1 MSLRAVGIAA
11 LVLSVACPAVA
22 QDPGRDRLVDIRFR
36 PTARAQVAV
45 WVTNEE
51 AGIFRTVLLTR
62 ATATHGIGNRPGA
75 SQMNSGFRWPYGRRE
90 NVLPVWGHARAE
102 ATGSFFPRV
111 IFNGRESEGLASVS
125 AGEPSNTRDDYF
137 CLSFTVSTTRRDALD
152 AVTCASPFMSN
163 KGRYLTMADRAAAY
177 AEPWEEPD
185 GDALMRPLPLESP
198 YPPRRDLLPCTTASC
213 SDHPDIGRYDAD
225 VRAQMPEIDEV
236 TAATPQ
242 EDRLQELQLTV
253 PADWPDGEYV
263 AWIEVNVEGDYNAR
277 FDDTTYPTPREPTGE
292 WDTWAINYGYPYR
305 GQPSVVYRVP
315 FTLSAA
321 GGEYATGTPH
331 GYGDVLGLDGEVRP
345 MDGAITDDPAGAPG
359 SGADRLR
366 FMEAG
371 ARFAVS
377 VTPTNVCGQPDPPP
391 ECDMSCG
398 ERSPCPGDFVCG
410 PEGRC
415 VGVCD
420 LEMPPPPVAAIA
432 AEPHSDV
439 KQAHHFAVLR
449 FVVPAHV
456 RDIRDYDV
464 RVSPRPIVD
473 VESFQ
478 RGMPANAASL
488 DSVELVVPTDGAAGD
503 LVEVELGG
511 LTPETHYYI
520 GVRPI
525 DACNDAGEIAVA
537 EVTTTE
543 VHFTT
548 VSPCFV
554 ATAAHGSPMARDV
567 ASLRRLRDRH
577 LATNA
582 PGRALVRAYEAVGPV
597 LADAIR
603 DEPAAR
609 LAARVGLTPA
619 VVLARLVD

>member
-1 MSLRAVGIAA
+1 MSRVVGIAA
-11 LVLSVACPAVA
+11 LVLAFACPVEA
-22 QDPGRDRLVDIRFR
+22 QDPSRDRLVDIRFR
-36 PTARAQVAV
+36 PTARAQIAV
-45 WVTNEE
+45 WVTNED

-62 ATATHGIGNRPGA
+62 VTATHGIGNRPGA

-90 NVLPVWGHARAE
+90 NVLPVWGHARAQ
-102 ATGSFFPRV
+102 ASGSLFPRV

-125 AGEPSNTRDDYF
+125 SGEPGNTRDDYF
-137 CLSFTVSTTRRDALD
+137 CLSFTISTTRRDALD
-152 AVTCASPFMSN
+152 AVACASPFMSN
-163 KGRYLTMADRAAAY
+163 KGRYLTPEDRAAAY
-177 AEPWEEPD
+177 AEPWEEPE
-185 GDALMRPLPLESP
+185 GAAIMRPLPLGSP
-198 YPPRRDLLPCTTASC
+198 YPPRRDLLPCTASSC
-213 SDHPDIGRYDAD
+213 NDHEDIARYDAD
-225 VRAQMPEIDEV
+225 VRALMPEIDEV

-253 PADWPDGEYV
+253 PPEWPDGEYV

-277 FDDTTYPTPREPTGE
+277 FNEATYPTPRAPTGE
-292 WDTWAINYGYPYR
+292 WDSWAMNYGYAYR

-315 FTLSAA
+315 FELSAS
-321 GGEYATGTPH
+321 GGEYATGSPH

-345 MDGAITDDPAGAPG
+345 MDGAITDDPETAPG

-366 FMEAG
+366 LVEPG
-371 ARFAVS
+371 VRFAVS
-377 VTPTNVCGQPDPPP
+377 VTPTNVCGQPEPPP

-398 ERSPCPGDFVCG
+398 PSSPCPGDFVCG

-415 VGVCD
+415 IGMCD
-420 LEMPPPPVAAIA
+420 LEMPPPEVAAIA
-432 AEPHSDV
+432 AETHPDV
-439 KQAHHFAVLR
+439 EQAHHYAVLR
-449 FVVPAHV
+449 FVVPDHV
-456 RDIRDYDV
+456 RDIREYEV

-473 VESFQ
+473 LESFQ

-488 DSVELVVPTDGAAGD
+488 ESVELAVPTDGAAGE

-525 DACNDAGEIAVA
+525 DTCNDAGEISVA
-537 EVTTTE
+537 EMTTSE
-543 VHFTT
+543 VYFTT

-554 ATAAHGSPMARDV
+554 ATAAHGSAMAPDV

-577 LATNA
+577 LATNG
-582 PGRALVRAYEAVGPV
+582 PGRVIVRVYESIGPA

-603 DEPAAR
+603 DEPGAR
-609 LAARVGLTPA
+609 FAARVGLTPA
-619 VVLARLVD
+619 VLLARLLD